1 MSNLR
6 KESIMKRALLA
17 IAVASLAVAAAAFA
31 QPYGPGYG
39 PGPGGGYGPGYGMGP
54 GMMGGYGPGYGMG
67 PGMMGGY
74 GPGYGMGPG
83 MMGGYG
89 PGAGMGPG
97 MMGGFGGLDALDLS
111 EAQRTKI
118 TEIRR
123 ELFGAHWALMGKMH
137 QQGGPMEEAYA
148 SGKFDEKAARKAYDA
163 MSESRKQ
170 MFEASLQ
177 AYKRID
183 ALLTP
188 EQREQLRSGGRGRA
202 PRK

>member
-1 MSNLR
+1 
-6 KESIMKRALLA
+6 MKRTLIAA
-17 IAVASLAVAAAAFA
+17 TAVALAVAASAFA
-31 QPYGPGYG
+31 Q

-67 PGMMGGY
+67 PGMMSGY

-89 PGAGMGPG
+89 MGPGMMGGYGMGPG
-97 MMGGFGGLDALDLS
+97 MMGGFGGLYGLDLS
-111 EAQRTKI
+111 EEQRTKVS
-118 TEIRR
+118 EIRR
-123 ELFGAHWALMGKMH
+123 ELFGKHWALMGTMH
-137 QQGGPMEEAYA
+137 QQDGPLEEAFV
-148 SGKFDEKAARKAYDA
+148 SGKFDEKAARKAFDA
-163 MSESRKQ
+163 MSEARKQ

-188 EQREQLRSGGRGRA
+188 EQRKQLQSGWRGNVPA